1 MANRATNSKFPVLVT
16 LLHFFSLTRTTF
28 SLSKLSSENT
38 QSHIDW
44 KCFEVWTFC
53 SSNIFVLKENYY
65 QHDSKLK
72 AVVMYKTIDNN
83 DDAKRNNNKA
93 ML

>member
-1 MANRATNSKFPVLVT
+1 LVGNALKFGLFVLKT
-16 LLHFFSLTRTTF
+16 
-28 SLSKLSSENT
+28 
-38 QSHIDW
+38 
-44 KCFEVWTFC
+44 
-53 SSNIFVLKENYY
+53 FVLKENYY